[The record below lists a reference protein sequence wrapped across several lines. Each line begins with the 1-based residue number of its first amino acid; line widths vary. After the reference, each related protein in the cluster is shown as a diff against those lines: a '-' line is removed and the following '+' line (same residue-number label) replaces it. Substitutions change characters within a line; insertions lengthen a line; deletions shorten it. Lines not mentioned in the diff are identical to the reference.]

1 MKHLL
6 ITTASGRGSKQMQ
19 PQPRINA
26 RRKTKLGRIYIS
38 TPEIS
43 TTSSARQIST
53 EILSQHNYT
62 KTNAQLSSSSI
73 SKTKKL

>member
-26 RRKTKLGRIYIS
+26 KTKLGRIYIS